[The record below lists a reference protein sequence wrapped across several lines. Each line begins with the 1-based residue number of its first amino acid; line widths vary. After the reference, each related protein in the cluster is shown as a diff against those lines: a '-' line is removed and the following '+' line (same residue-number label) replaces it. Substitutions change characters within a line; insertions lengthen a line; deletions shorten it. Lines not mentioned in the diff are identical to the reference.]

1 MSTNENE
8 HVTIPKLNVD
18 IENGNEN
25 NNLQNIES
33 TPTKIDGNLQSNP
46 LLVSTNSNE
55 SINNMNIGNITQSP
69 RKKSIKSP
77 GLLLRRNQKESR
89 DDSELRKMPLLDAD
103 VVIKIHSKV
112 IKARNLLLDIN
123 ISLANS
129 TTEIILKHKPVF
141 DEEKRRLITYQASID
156 KLYQNGLTTQFEQL
170 TPINCHLCETTEFE
184 DWNKLARDIKL
195 TIKLRD
201 VCSLNNLVEN
211 RMVTTT
217 SNTNQNY
224 TNTNGTSI
232 VDEIHGLVNTFKTIK
247 LSNMQSKILL
257 MAVALVCC
265 IGAMVLFWPST
276 SPP

>member
-1 MSTNENE
+1 
-8 HVTIPKLNVD
+8 
-18 IENGNEN
+18 
-25 NNLQNIES
+25 
-33 TPTKIDGNLQSNP
+33 
-46 LLVSTNSNE
+46 
-55 SINNMNIGNITQSP
+55 
-69 RKKSIKSP
+69 
-77 GLLLRRNQKESR
+77 
-89 DDSELRKMPLLDAD
+89 MPLLDAD

-184 DWNKLARDIKL
+184 DWNKLARDINKL